1 MDFPDY
7 TVDEMIAIFE
17 MRCDKSGYRLA
28 QGSEEQLRTLLAL
41 GALEPKAFGNAR
53 GVRNLFERAVAAQAD
68 RLAAMTDL
76 TKEDLMTL
84 TKEDLIAAEEK

>member
-1 MDFPDY
+1 MTD
-7 TVDEMIAIFE
+7 IFR
-17 MRCDKSGYRLA
+17 MRCEKSGYTLDEAAR
-28 QGSEEQLRTLLAL
+28 EQLKTQLAL

-76 TKEDLMTL
+76 TKDDLMTL
-84 TKEDLIAAEEK
+84 TKEDLIAAEHK